1 MVQNDKR
8 MIWNKNSC
16 PQKEED
22 EQRVKALAQGL
33 LDMEVSNNESN
44 GRYSTSDR
52 HISHTGYG
60 EAWAAESDSQTLL
73 ILNTNLVWMHNRHS
87 MN

>member
-33 LDMEVSNNESN
+33 SDMEVSN
-44 GRYSTSDR
+44 D
-52 HISHTGYG
+52 
-60 EAWAAESDSQTLL
+60 ESDG
-73 ILNTNLVWMHNRHS
+73 R
-87 MN
+87 